1 MEGSGGIAG
10 MAFLKGGVV
19 LVDRFELPDS
29 RRVFPERITKK
40 LRCNGLTAQPLL
52 EVR

>member
-1 MEGSGGIAG
+1 

-29 RRVFPERITKK
+29 RRVFPERITVE
-40 LRCNGLTAQPLL
+40 LSGNGLRAEPDRKL
-52 EVR
+52 